1 MSLAE
6 RIVTAR
12 TFLRNFSIP
21 CAWIAA
27 SALLAGGAAGWK
39 LTQVF
44 YRGAVADARREL
56 AEYRSDVVA
65 AQARSAIEAARLQK
79 QAADRTAA
87 AIAEGVDR
95 LSGEIALASDRRQLE
110 AINTSIEA
118 LHHDVRYACR
128 QLPLPGDYLDSLR
141 IPPR

>member
-1 MSLAE
+1 MSLSE

-12 TFLRNFSIP
+12 TFLKNFSLP

-27 SALLAGGAAGWK
+27 VALLAGGAGGWK
-39 LTQVF
+39 LTQAF
-44 YRGAVADARREL
+44 YRGAIADARREL
-56 AEYRSDVVA
+56 ADYRAEVLA
-65 AQARSAIEAARLQK
+65 AQTRSAIEAASLQK

-87 AIAEGVDR
+87 AIADGMDK

-141 IPPR
+141 IPPQ